1 MDFHAHDWNN
11 HQRGKQAS
19 KMHGFICTA
28 HDMRLK
34 IHCVS
39 KCTFMDGVNDMLEI
53 TLIEHERR
61 LIQFDSIS
69 RAHLFCD
76 EHLLNHIKLI
86 ESVVQCNITSY
97 VMYIFAKFA
106 KSRI

>member
-1 MDFHAHDWNN
+1 MHDF
-11 HQRGKQAS
+11 
-19 KMHGFICTA
+19 IYTA

-39 KCTFMDGVNDMLEI
+39 KCVPFMDGVNDMLEI

-69 RAHLFCD
+69 RAHLSF
-76 EHLLNHIKLI
+76 
-86 ESVVQCNITSY
+86 
-97 VMYIFAKFA
+97 VMNTY
-106 KSRI
+106 